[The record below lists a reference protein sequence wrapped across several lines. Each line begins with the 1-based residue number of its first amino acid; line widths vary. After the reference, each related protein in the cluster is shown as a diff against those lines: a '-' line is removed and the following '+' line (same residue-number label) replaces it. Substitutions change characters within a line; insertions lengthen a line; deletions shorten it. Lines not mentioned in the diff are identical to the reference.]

1 MVHHVSNRETSSK
14 RLTGKSAIVTGAS
27 RGIGAA
33 TAIALAKQGADVAI
47 LARSQGK
54 LEELKEEINALGVSC
69 FARVCDVADQEMLEK
84 FISAAG
90 ENLGPVSILINNAG
104 TYATQPLLHHSMDTW
119 QKVINTNLTSAMWA
133 SRCLLPDMIQK
144 GWGRIINISSISGKQ
159 GEPYG
164 SAYSAAKFALIGL
177 TQSTALEV
185 ARHGI
190 TVNAVCPGWV
200 ETQMALDQLQDEEWC
215 QLNEISPADSIEIAR
230 LSIPQG
236 RFVQPHEVAA
246 LVAYLCGDE
255 AGSITGQ
262 AINICG
268 GLSLH

>member
-1 MVHHVSNRETSSK
+1 MHHPSDRQPSSK
-14 RLTGKSAIVTGAS
+14 RLAGKSAIVTGAS

-33 TAIALAKQGADVAI
+33 TAIALAQQGADVAI
-47 LARSQGK
+47 LARSQRK

-69 FARVCDVADQEMLEK
+69 FAQVCDVADHESLEK
-84 FISAAG
+84 FIADTG
-90 ENLGPVSILINNAG
+90 ETLGPVSILVNNAG
-104 TYATQPLLHHSMDTW
+104 IYATQPLLHHSMDTW
-119 QKVINTNLTSAMWA
+119 QQVINTNLTSAMWA
-133 SRCLLPDMIQK
+133 SRCLLPSMIEK

-200 ETQMALDQLQDEEWC
+200 ETQMALDQLQDKEWC
-215 QLNEISPADSIEIAR
+215 QLNEIAPADSVEIAR

-236 RFVQPHEVAA
+236 RFVQPHEVSA
-246 LVAYLCGDE
+246 LVAFLAGDE